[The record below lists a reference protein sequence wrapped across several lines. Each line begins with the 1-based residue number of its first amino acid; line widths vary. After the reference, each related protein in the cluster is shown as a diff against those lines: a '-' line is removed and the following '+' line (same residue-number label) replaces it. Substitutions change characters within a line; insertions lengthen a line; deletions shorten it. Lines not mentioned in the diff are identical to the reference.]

1 MRVKQMHPLCCIP
14 LDDSPIGDHSPDLTL
29 SDVPRHLSDANA
41 GSESAS
47 CFAGVLYKWTNYGKG
62 WRSRWFIL
70 RNGVISYSKLR
81 VENRNV
87 LTSGED
93 VRIIGDASSGRLSR
107 LNSTS
112 GGSKV
117 QTKPPGIVHLKV
129 ILQNLANFTGCQWFE
144 PRLETRQCLIN

>member
-1 MRVKQMHPLCCIP
+1 MRVKQMHPLCCIT
-14 LDDSPIGDHSPDLTL
+14 LENSPIGDHSPDLTISDPPKLL
-29 SDVPRHLSDANA
+29 SDGNA

-70 RNGVISYSKLR
+70 RNGVISYSKIR

-93 VRIIGDASSGRLSR
+93 VRIIGDASSARLSR
-107 LNSTS
+107 LNSS

-117 QTKPPGIVHLKV
+117 QTKLPGIVHLKV
-129 ILQNLANFTGCQWFE
+129 M
-144 PRLETRQCLIN
+144 